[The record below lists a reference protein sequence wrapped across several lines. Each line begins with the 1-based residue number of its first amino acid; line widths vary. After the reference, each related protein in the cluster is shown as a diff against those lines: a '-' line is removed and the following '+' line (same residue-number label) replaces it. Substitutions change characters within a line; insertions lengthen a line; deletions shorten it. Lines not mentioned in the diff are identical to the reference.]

1 MTCVKH
7 PIILFVNFVTRK
19 ANKPLIPTLMKKTL
33 FLSVALLMAAITGMA
48 QPKCGLYKQTKFQTP
63 EGQMEECTKDMYLM
77 VNDGKTY
84 EIQTYV
90 VEGVRRVY
98 VVEKDMK
105 TLETVGEELH
115 YTWTYDPSG
124 YPGGQNTVKVT
135 NVYLPAKKIISK
147 DMSDFLALM
156 DKVDKKGVKKNKLLG
171 VWHEAD
177 ESSSLYYK
185 CYDKDV
191 RMTVRIAKVNNNSSI
206 IFTME
211 DVEYT
216 KDGNTTE
223 GGNPC
228 TITWQGNN
236 IHTLSY
242 VYNGYTNTEKWSRTT
257 LPAHVVSIF
266 K

>member
-1 MTCVKH
+1 
-7 PIILFVNFVTRK
+7 
-19 ANKPLIPTLMKKTL
+19 MKKTL
-33 FLSVALLMAAITGMA
+33 FLSVALLLVAIAGMA

-63 EGQMEECTKDMYLM
+63 EGKTEVCSRDMYLM
-77 VNDGKTY
+77 VKNGKTF

-98 VVEKDMK
+98 VVEKDIK
-105 TLETVGEELH
+105 TLKTVGEELN

-135 NVYLPAKKIISK
+135 NVYLPAKKIMSK
-147 DMSDFLALM
+147 EMSDFLSLM
-156 DKVDKKGVKKNKLLG
+156 NKVGKKSIKKNKLLG

-191 RMTVRIAKVNNNSSI
+191 RMTVRIAKVNNSSSM
-206 IFTME
+206 IFTIE

-216 KDGNTTE
+216 KEGNTKE

-228 TITWQGNN
+228 TIQWQGNN
-236 IHTLSY
+236 THTLSY

-257 LPAHVVSIF
+257 LPNYVTEIF
-266 K
+266 D